1 MEAYHIEAGISVSS
15 SRSGPTQLLLSRN
28 AHWSSL
34 HMERHQSIGL
44 ERCEHLGF
52 HPMTRYMFVNSPAF
66 ERMVLETWC
75 KYVEAARAGAAI
87 SNYGGLL
94 EGFLYFRVN
103 RHQLGPY
110 TTSSFA
116 PESPAAFL

>member
-44 ERCEHLGF
+44 ARCDHLGF

-66 ERMVLETWC
+66 EQTVLETWC
-75 KYVEAARAGAAI
+75 NYVEAARAGAAI

-94 EGFLYFRVN
+94 EGVLILSCKPPPAWSL
-103 RHQLGPY
+103 HHKQLRP
-110 TTSSFA
+110 
-116 PESPAAFL
+116 